1 MLFDYDGT
9 LTPIA
14 ARPEIATLSGKTRH
28 SLAALNEMDRFVVG
42 VVSGRGLNDLV
53 AMVGI
58 PGLVYAGN
66 HGLEISGGSMHFVHP
81 EAPDFESDLA
91 GVSRLL
97 EQELTGV
104 PGILVDNKRLTL
116 TVHFRASSE
125 SYATQ
130 VDETVVA
137 TAAPYVAAGKVKIT
151 RGKKV
156 MEVRPNL
163 DWGRVTPSIRFWRTA
178 AITRYPC
185 SSETTRLMKTGS
197 LRSKMPAVWPSMSAH
212 PGRTLRRYISWN
224 RLLKLVRRWRCWSGW
239 PSQTSSDD
247 SLGQPGLF
255 HLHQLIQAPL
265 ETRFGDEVGAQKG
278 FQHNLG
284 QLDADDLAT
293 DADHVHVVVFH
304 ALTG

>member
-42 VVSGRGLNDLV
+42 VVSGRGLSDLV

-97 EQELTGV
+97 EQELAGV

-163 DWGRVTPSIRFWRTA
+163 DWGKGN
-178 AITRYPC
+178 AIDKILEDCGDNPLPMFFGDD
-185 SSETTRLMKTGS
+185 ETDEDGFV
-197 LRSKMPAVWPSMSAH
+197 AVQNA
-212 PGRTLRRYISWN
+212 G
-224 RLLKLVRRWRCWSGW
+224 
-239 PSQTSSDD
+239 
-247 SLGQPGLF
+247 GLAVYVGPPRQNTKA
-255 HLHQLIQAPL
+255 LHQLESPA
-265 ETRFGDEVGAQKG
+265 EVGQT
-278 FQHNLG
+278 
-284 QLDADDLAT
+284 LALLVRLAEP
-293 DADHVHVVVFH
+293 DEQ
-304 ALTG
+304 